1 MSSEAP
7 VENGALGSMMHTES
21 LVERTMENVYY
32 LLEIT
37 QFIQVLTVFDMIYV
51 FSTS

>member
-7 VENGALGSMMHTES
+7 VENGALGSMMHSES
-21 LVERTMENVYY
+21 LVGRAMEKVYY

-37 QFIQVLTVFDMIYV
+37 QFIQV
-51 FSTS
+51 STSL